1 MMSTYYLRGGL
12 ALPLNSRHD
21 PAKKGILGILTD
33 DRPRKREASEVGESL
48 NFFTLGSLEKT
59 GQVYDSIE
67 GVLEHLARWQS
78 ELEAEGLLG
87 SGSGS

>member
-48 NFFTLGSLEKT
+48 NFFTLGSLKNR
-59 GQVYDSIE
+59 S
-67 GVLEHLARWQS
+67 GVRLNRGCARASGPLAER
-78 ELEAEGLLG
+78 A
-87 SGSGS
+87 